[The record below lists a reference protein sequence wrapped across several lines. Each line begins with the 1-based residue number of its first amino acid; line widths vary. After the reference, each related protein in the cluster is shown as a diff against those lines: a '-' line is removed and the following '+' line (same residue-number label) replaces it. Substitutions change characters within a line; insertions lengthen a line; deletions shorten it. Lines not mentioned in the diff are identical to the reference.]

1 MPGCKCNAA
10 VPGVGCVNEK
20 VVKNV
25 AGSIHQRL
33 LNLSRERG
41 DDFNMILIRF
51 AAERLLYRLSVSE
64 YSDQFILKGAM
75 LFAVWSKSPHRS
87 TRDLDFLATGA
98 PDPARFQNLF
108 ESLCRILLPDD
119 GLRYDPKTIRLEE
132 IREPDEYKGFRIR
145 MKAYLG
151 EVPISVQA
159 DIGFG
164 DVVTPDSR
172 IIEYPTLLD
181 LPTPKLQAY
190 PPETVVAEKFHT
202 MVKLGI
208 ANSRM
213 KDFYDVYVLS
223 RLFRFD
229 QKQLSSAIKA
239 TFKRRRTKIP
249 EGQPFSLSNEFADD
263 KVKSAQWNAFIKKN
277 SVQDAPMEF
286 KKIIKGL
293 REFFLLYIRQ

>member
-1 MPGCKCNAA
+1 
-10 VPGVGCVNEK
+10 
-20 VVKNV
+20 
-25 AGSIHQRL
+25 
-33 LNLSRERG
+33 
-41 DDFNMILIRF
+41 
-51 AAERLLYRLSVSE
+51 
-64 YSDQFILKGAM
+64 
-75 LFAVWSKSPHRS
+75 
-87 TRDLDFLATGA
+87 
-98 PDPARFQNLF
+98 
-108 ESLCRILLPDD
+108 
-119 GLRYDPKTIRLEE
+119 
-132 IREPDEYKGFRIR
+132 

-151 EVPISVQA
+151 EVSISVQA

-164 DVVTPDSR
+164 DVVTPDSQ
-172 IIEYPTLLD
+172 IIKYPTLLD
-181 LPTPKLQAY
+181 LPAPKLQAY

-263 KVKSAQWNAFIKKN
+263 KVKAAQWNAFVKKN

-293 REFFLLYIRQ
+293 REFYLLNIRQ